1 MKNKLKS
8 FAQRQS
14 SLLLFAIIFIV
25 ASIFAKNFFSVRNVL
40 NIVRQNCVL
49 GLITIGVSCVLIT
62 GHMDLS
68 VSGIVSLTGLIALS
82 FQKYMPVGLAIVS
95 ALLIGLLCGFANGL
109 IIKLVHANS
118 GESLMITFGTQLIFA
133 AISLLYTGGFS
144 LQGSKSDFY
153 NALGMKVYAKYLPL
167 PFLILL
173 AFVIL
178 MAVIEHNTLLG
189 RRMHMAGFNPVCS
202 RMSGVNPGNVSMIAY
217 SISGLMSA
225 AAAIILTSRTL
236 GTTPTAG
243 NGYEM
248 DAIVAAVLGGVSLS
262 GGVGSIPKAFVGV
275 LTLGMISNAMNLLG
289 FGAHD
294 QSIVKGC
301 ILVLAIA
308 IDVINRRKQV

>member
-1 MKNKLKS
+1 MKTKLRR
-8 FAQRQS
+8 FAYRQS
-14 SLLLFAIIFIV
+14 SLLLFALVFII
-25 ASIFAKNFFSVRNVL
+25 ASILAPNFLSVRNVL
-40 NIVRQNCVL
+40 NIARQNCVL

-68 VSGIVSLTGLIALS
+68 VSGIVSFTGLIALS
-82 FQKYMPVGLAIVS
+82 FQEYMPAGLAILC
-95 ALLIGLLCGFANGL
+95 ALLAGLLFGLVNGL

-133 AISLLYTGGFS
+133 AASLLYTGGFS

-153 NALGMKVYAKYLPL
+153 NALGMKVYLQYLPL

-178 MAVIEHNTLLG
+178 LSVLEHSTLFG

-202 RMSGVNPGNVSMIAY
+202 RMSGVDPGNISLVAY
-217 SISGLMSA
+217 CISGFMSA
-225 AAAIILTSRTL
+225 VAAIILTSRTL
-236 GTTPTAG
+236 GATPTAG
-243 NGYEM
+243 TGYEM

-262 GGVGSIPKAFVGV
+262 GGVGGIFKAFVGV

-294 QSIVKGC
+294 QAIVKGC

-308 IDVINRRKQV
+308 IDVVNRRKQA